1 MFKDYKY
8 NVISI
13 TRITSFFR
21 VLLLS
26 ASNVRMSEGTLCR
39 VGVHI
44 VRMMTPIS
52 YPIKSGKISFKR
64 TESVLYLTL
73 IPLPSFLHLFC
84 FQER

>member
-44 VRMMTPIS
+44 ILS
-52 YPIKSGKISFKR
+52 YDVIKILSHKFTVICL
-64 TESVLYLTL
+64 SVV
-73 IPLPSFLHLFC
+73 
-84 FQER
+84 